1 MTPASKFHAFVID
14 DDAEIRASLC
24 ELLETVGWAVSRFS
38 LAREALKAIKSAP
51 PDALILDVQMPG
63 MSGLELLGE
72 LQAIDGPPVVLISA
86 HGDIPMAVEAMQAGA
101 YTFLK
106 NRMIRVVYCRS

>member
-72 LQAIDGPPVVLISA
+72 LQAIDAPPCRTYFGP
-86 HGDIPMAVEAMQAGA
+86 
-101 YTFLK
+101 
-106 NRMIRVVYCRS
+106 R